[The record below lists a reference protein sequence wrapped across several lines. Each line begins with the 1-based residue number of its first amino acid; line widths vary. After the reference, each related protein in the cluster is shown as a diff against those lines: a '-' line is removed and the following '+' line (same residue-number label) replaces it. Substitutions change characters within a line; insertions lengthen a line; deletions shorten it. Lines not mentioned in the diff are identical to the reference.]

1 MLYAMLAYHVEGVIT
16 AMTPDEDVQL
26 MEGMHKVHGR
36 LTEEGKLGPAAR
48 LGPTDKAVTVR
59 GGAMIDGPFAETK
72 EALRDT
78 GGGRPGGEG
87 PAEGQPVRCLRI
99 ATNSALP
106 AREGGSGNRVGRL
119 KPSEPGIASEK
130 RFPIYVR
137 LEPDRSI
144 FPAFDGSDHRLR
156 KKQVGACQ
164 EAVRGAIRCP

>member
-72 EALRDT
+72 EALLGFYVLD
-78 GGGRPGGEG
+78 
-87 PAEGQPVRCLRI
+87 C
-99 ATNSALP
+99 AT
-106 AREGGSGNRVGRL
+106 
-119 KPSEPGIASEK
+119 
-130 RFPIYVR
+130 
-137 LEPDRSI
+137 LE
-144 FPAFDGSDHRLR
+144 
-156 KKQVGACQ
+156 
-164 EAVRGAIRCP
+164 EAVQAAKDLQKANPSAVYELRPIPLYLPGKAVPVTESAG